1 MEFTIFLNAFFDVTV
16 KRVTRRWGQTAGGA
30 AFDAHFVVA
39 SDLDPTSILDE
50 KGPCAEEPG
59 TRTVVDISQSLQRYA
74 RVWHTHRFA
83 YAPESCTR
91 LLEGASRLPGLK
103 SRVVVSVAGKVGHDC
118 WRLKRE

>member
-39 SDLDPTSILDE
+39 SDLDPASILDE

-59 TRTVVDISQSLQRYA
+59 TRTVVDIRSKPTEVRTCVAHAQ
-74 RVWHTHRFA
+74 V
-83 YAPESCTR
+83 R
-91 LLEGASRLPGLK
+91 LRT
-103 SRVVVSVAGKVGHDC
+103 
-118 WRLKRE
+118 